1 MAGRCL
7 HSCRARVPACSKVV
21 MNLTPEILAGG
32 VAIVAVVFIAFRVRR
47 RPPERSADRTRA
59 PADMR
64 FICGSCR
71 GQFTHTRRTI
81 AAWQGG
87 SRRFF
92 CNDCHKQWRRTHPT
106 AAKPVERE
114 TSAAFPEGHRD
125 RGFGPGPRLV
135 RASNPGGGGCLG
147 MVAVLVGVPVV
158 AIAAL
163 RLLA

>member
-1 MAGRCL
+1 M
-7 HSCRARVPACSKVV
+7 S
-21 MNLTPEILAGG
+21 LTPEILAVGA
-32 VAIVAVVFIAFRVRR
+32 AIVAVMFIVFRARR
-47 RPPERSADRTRA
+47 RPTERSADRTSA

-81 AAWQGG
+81 AAWQSG

-92 CNDCHKQWRRTHPT
+92 CNDCHKQWRRSHP
-106 AAKPVERE
+106 AAVKSVERD
-114 TSAAFPEGHRD
+114 TSTTFPEDQRN
-125 RGFGPGPRLV
+125 RGFGRGPRLA
-135 RASNPGGGGCLG
+135 RASNPGGSGCLG
-147 MVAVLVGVPVV
+147 MVVVLMGVPVV